1 MASRLRIAR
10 LEPSAYVPLASD
22 AAATSELHGRLQ
34 AVIRRHLPPI
44 TASLF
49 AAPAPTA
56 DGRFVEWYSDLA
68 GQPVPL
74 PRLPEADRDA
84 ARSLLHDRLS
94 SLRELAERLPAV
106 DPNAADLALPLRQ
119 ALAYPSDDNV
129 FVVGGQPVIT
139 FWGHGAAS
147 GAPPAGL
154 PPGTAV
160 AADDGAPGV
169 RPPGVPP
176 TGVSGGPSAAAASG
190 DAAAASGRGGMAWW
204 LWLLVALA
212 LAAALAVGAWWYFRD
227 LRWPPWVDYQG
238 LYEAAVDEEARLQQ
252 EVDRLES
259 GLRQRLQRCA
269 LQGDLMAA
277 VSEEAALLERVDVLQ
292 TEVVRALE
300 LCPLRR
306 QVETA
311 AADGAAL
318 GGRVG
323 ELEATLAETLEACRR
338 AAEEAERLAAEQ
350 ARRGAEE
357 EARRKAE
364 ADAERR
370 REETARRQAQQ
381 PPPAAAVP
389 PPTTPPGLP
398 PCPGERPPEDAP
410 DVAIVLDSS
419 GSMSMP
425 ANMSATNIMGGILG
439 GLLGLPGGAIPSG
452 PSRLQSAKEAVNKV
466 VGGLPTDV
474 DVGLAVL
481 EDCPR
486 ARNYGFFPGSDRQ
499 RLYRTV
505 SGLQPMKQT
514 PLADGISQAGSMVD
528 GVRAPAVIVVVSD
541 GRDTC
546 RGDPCAVARA
556 LKSRKPKLTI
566 NVVDIV
572 GDGASNCIARATGG
586 RVLTPQSG
594 MAFEQTIKKATEE
607 AQKPAH
613 CK

>member
-10 LEPSAYVPLASD
+10 LEPSAYVPLATD
-22 AAATSELHGRLQ
+22 AAATPELHRRLQ
-34 AVIRRHLPPI
+34 AVIRRHLPPV
-44 TASLF
+44 TASLL

-68 GQPVPL
+68 GQPAPL
-74 PRLPEADRDA
+74 PTLPQAERDA
-84 ARSLLHDRLS
+84 ARSLLHDRLT
-94 SLRELAERLPAV
+94 SLRDLAERLPAV
-106 DPNAADLALPLRQ
+106 DPNAADLAAPLRQ
-119 ALAYPSDDNV
+119 ALVYPGDDNV
-129 FVVGGQPVIT
+129 FVIGGQPVIT

-154 PPGTAV
+154 PPATGPLPV
-160 AADDGAPGV
+160 AADGDGPGGAPDA
-169 RPPGVPP
+169 VPEGR
-176 TGVSGGPSAAAASG
+176 TTARA
-190 DAAAASGRGGMAWW
+190 RGGLPWW
-204 LWLLVALA
+204 LWVLALLA
-212 LAAALAVGAWWYFRD
+212 LAAAVAIGAWWYFRD
-227 LRWPPWVDYQG
+227 LRWPPWVDYEG
-238 LYEAAVDEEARLQQ
+238 LYETAVDEETRLR
-252 EVDRLES
+252 DRVGALEAD
-259 GLRQRLQRCA
+259 LRARLQRCT
-269 LQGDLMAA
+269 LQDDLMAA
-277 VSEEAALLERVDVLQ
+277 VKEETDLLQRIGVLQ
-292 TEVVRALE
+292 TRLVRALE

-306 QVETA
+306 QVEAA

-318 GGRVG
+318 GVRIGQ
-323 ELEATLAETLEACRR
+323 LEATLAETLEACRR
-338 AAEEAERLAAEQ
+338 AAEEAERVA
-350 ARRGAEE
+350 AEE

-364 ADAERR
+364 ADTERRR
-370 REETARRQAQQ
+370 REEAARRQAQQ
-381 PPPAAAVP
+381 PPAAAA
-389 PPTTPPGLP
+389 PPTTPPQGTPDLP
-398 PCPGERPPEDAP
+398 PCPGERPPEEAP

-419 GSMSMP
+419 GSMRMP
-425 ANMSATNIMGGILG
+425 ANMSATSIMGGILG

-466 VGGLPTDV
+466 VSGLPNDV

-486 ARNYGFFPGSDRQ
+486 ARNYGFFSGGDRQ
-499 RLYRTV
+499 RLYRAV
-505 SGLQPMKQT
+505 NGLRPMQQT
-514 PLADGISQAGSMVD
+514 PLADGINQAGSMVD